1 MKGERRAWNI
11 RGSGEEVRNE
21 MKGESQL
28 KRLLLK
34 VSAERVHA
42 SHMLE
47 TYERPIL
54 SQAHSSAQFRAID
67 SLNAQSGS
75 GIVCGRHAS
84 LRFLHVETEGSPFR
98 IEDSVH
104 VCDAGLHTYFQNL
117 RQLATA
123 VTKRELHIDDQ
134 EGDSTGLIAM
144 NNKSARRDITAWNYR
159 SMLSDKSALVFVAV

>member
-1 MKGERRAWNI
+1 MEGERRAWNI
-11 RGSGEEVRNE
+11 GASGEEVRNE

-34 VSAERVHA
+34 VSPERVHA
-42 SHMLE
+42 SYMLE

-54 SQAHSSAQFRAID
+54 SQARSSASNNGTVSWQFRAID

-84 LRFLHVETEGSPFR
+84 LRFLHVETEGSPFG

-123 VTKRELHIDDQ
+123 VTKSELHIDDQ
-134 EGDSTGLIAM
+134 EGDSTGLIAR

-159 SMLSDKSALVFVAV
+159 